1 MKMFQNID
9 SATTRSSEDLWT
21 EICSCLP
28 AANQQEDS
36 SSTFSDSFM
45 GFCAETESESYSSS
59 EHQYENQDGTVQNCI
74 KPWAP
79 LKDSEM
85 YLASLER
92 KLRKIKGMS
101 QEVTAKDMLYTLA
114 QAKKECWDRLLQEL
128 SEPEVYVEGQECD
141 ESTLEHF
148 KRWLQPDKVAVS
160 TEEVQCLIPRELNTE
175 KQETEEESAAAEQ

>member
-9 SATTRSSEDLWT
+9 SSTSRSSEDLWT
-21 EICSCLP
+21 EVCSYLP
-28 AANQQEDS
+28 IADQQEDS
-36 SSTFSDSFM
+36 SDAFSDSFM
-45 GFCAETESESYSSS
+45 GFCVERECQSYLSTERQHEK
-59 EHQYENQDGTVQNCI
+59 QDGAFQNCI

-92 KLRKIKGMS
+92 KLRKIKGIS
-101 QEVTAKDMLYTLA
+101 QEVTSKDMLYTLA
-114 QAKKECWDRLLQEL
+114 QAKKECWHRLLQET

-148 KRWLQPDKVAVS
+148 KRWLQPDKVAIS
-160 TEEVQCLIPRELNTE
+160 TEEMQCLIPQELSTE
-175 KQETEEESAAAEQ
+175 RLETEEESAAAEQ